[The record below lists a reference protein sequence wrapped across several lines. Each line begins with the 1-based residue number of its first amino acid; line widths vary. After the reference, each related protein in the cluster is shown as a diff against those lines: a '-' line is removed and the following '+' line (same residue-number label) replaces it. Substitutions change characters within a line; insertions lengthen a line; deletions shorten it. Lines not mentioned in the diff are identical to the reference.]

1 MQLIQSL
8 QNGTREKWWL
18 LELPLSK
25 WSWTITSITYHSRK
39 ENDFFQRTKT
49 SILISSILFN
59 RCCALSA
66 VYMLGT
72 LLSTYRI
79 ISFSFPNPEIS
90 FQIKSIFLGTNIYR
104 KESRLKRINT
114 DNGHVAIISGSYE
127 SLTHKFDWKHVPFPP

>member
-1 MQLIQSL
+1 
-8 QNGTREKWWL
+8 
-18 LELPLSK
+18 
-25 WSWTITSITYHSRK
+25 
-39 ENDFFQRTKT
+39 
-49 SILISSILFN
+49 
-59 RCCALSA
+59 
-66 VYMLGT
+66 MLGT

-127 SLTHKFDWKHVPFPP
+127 SLTHKFD